1 MKDEKFDIKNFD
13 VDMALEKVRKE
24 VKKPGIF
31 VCGATGVGK
40 SSLVND
46 IFNYSLFES
55 PETGDGAPITK
66 GIDKYENDE
75 LGVILYDSEGYEIG
89 EEAQEHYDDDIIGE
103 VDRFNASTDASNM
116 GTRIHEAWYCVSG
129 VNKRFYDVDASII
142 EKLRKRK
149 IPVCVVVTKV
159 DQCMKNEID
168 DMISSIKDRFPD
180 IEIFTYASLKPD
192 DPNRSSMIE
201 SGYIQQEELL
211 QWAYDHLDESLKNG
225 LLSSVNGALRLK
237 HKHVI
242 QTVIPV
248 SGAAALLGVIGNSF
262 DPIPFSDS
270 FLLMGI
276 QSMLSLKILNSYNIA
291 GVGRQVIGSVIGST
305 ILSTLGKTLANTLAK
320 AIPGIGQ
327 AVVVAN
333 STVATSLTVTIGL
346 TVNEM
351 CYQYMKN
358 CIKNKDVTKSFE
370 EFFTSDYFKKVFKE
384 IDQNS
389 PETIKKITDSILQKV
404 KNQSKGE

>member
-46 IFNYSLFES
+46 IFNYSLFEA
-55 PETGDGAPITK
+55 PKTGDGAPITR

-89 EEAQEHYDDDIIGE
+89 DEAQEHYDDDIIGE
-103 VDRFNASTDASNM
+103 VDRFNESNGIGNM
-116 GTRIHEAWYCVSG
+116 NTRIHEAWYCVAG
-129 VNKRFYDVDASII
+129 VNKRFYDVDVSII

-149 IPVCVVVTKV
+149 IPVCVVITKV

-168 DMISSIKDRFPD
+168 DMKSSIKEKFPNM
-180 IEIFTYASLKPD
+180 EIFTYASLDRD
-192 DPNRSSMIE
+192 DPNKSKLIE

-211 QWAYDHLDESLKNG
+211 QWAYDNLDESLKNG

-237 HKHVI
+237 YKHVK

-248 SGAAALLGVIGNSF
+248 SGAAALAGVIGNSF
-262 DPIPFSDS
+262 VPVPFSDS
-270 FLLMGI
+270 VLLMGI
-276 QSMLSLKILNSYNIA
+276 QSTLSLAILNSYNIA
-291 GVGRQVIGSVIGST
+291 GAGRNVVGSVIGST
-305 ILSTLGKTLANTLAK
+305 ILSTLGKTLANSLAK

-333 STVATSLTVTIGL
+333 STVAVSLTVTIGL
-346 TVNEM
+346 TVNEI
-351 CYQYMKN
+351 CYRYMKN
-358 CIKNKDVTKSFE
+358 YIKNGDVTKSFE
-370 EFFTSDYFKKVFKE
+370 EFFTSNMFKEIFKE

-389 PETIKKITDSILQKV
+389 QETIKKITDSILKKV
-404 KNQSKGE
+404 NDKSKGE